1 MFNLLRNLV
10 NLGRETWIC
19 PFTCLATIFLGANP
33 IFNTWLVNIQNI
45 INYSSISWDGLWI
58 PWKLMCRTEWS
69 HVTLVQT
76 LVTPMSPLM
85 HTRSSLAL
93 LGWLTFGASS
103 VPEGEAD
110 VCHCN
115 FMLIERWDLFPISC
129 SFSLPSTHSH
139 YCIVVPCF
147 YFFRFSTEK
156 STFSPHPIQMLF
168 LTFIC
173 TFVAHFSS
181 CYIPTGL
188 CAGVKRGGAVCLHEI
203 SCCRKERQR
212 RPME

>member
-1 MFNLLRNLV
+1 
-10 NLGRETWIC
+10 
-19 PFTCLATIFLGANP
+19 
-33 IFNTWLVNIQNI
+33 
-45 INYSSISWDGLWI
+45 
-58 PWKLMCRTEWS
+58 
-69 HVTLVQT
+69 
-76 LVTPMSPLM
+76 
-85 HTRSSLAL
+85 
-93 LGWLTFGASS
+93 
-103 VPEGEAD
+103 
-110 VCHCN
+110 
-115 FMLIERWDLFPISC
+115 MLIERWDLFPISC

-203 SCCRKERQR
+203 CCCRKERQR
-212 RPME
+212 RPMEERNSLGRRGRGSVLCTLVQLETLTLPLGVRMCLRGRCVWSSMDWQPGRDSVFFVAGMDMHRITDSLSLNGEVMCCISLDIPTNAASLYKQGTFPSGD